1 MPKQIIKQGEEKM
14 IKTIES
20 LQKEFSTIRTGKA
33 NPSILNNVQV
43 EYWGMMTP
51 LIQVGTISVPDA
63 QTIMIKPYDKS
74 VLKNLE
80 KAILTAD
87 LGFNPI
93 NDGDV
98 IRIPI
103 PPLTEEVRKNLTKD
117 VKKIAENNKI
127 AIRNIRRDILEQI
140 KKLEKDSL
148 ISEDELKRYS
158 DEVQKLT
165 DKFVANIDT
174 LAKEKEQAIMAF

>member
-103 PPLTEEVRKNLTKD
+103 PPLTEEVRKNLSKD
-117 VKKIAENNKI
+117 VKKIAENNKV

-165 DKFVANIDT
+165 DKYIANIDT

>member
-14 IKTIES
+14 IKTIDS

-74 VLKNLE
+74 VLKNIE
-80 KAILTAD
+80 KAIITAD

-98 IRIPI
+98 VRIPV
-103 PPLTEEVRKNLTKD
+103 PPLTEEVRKNLAKD
-117 VKKIAENNKI
+117 VKKIAENSKV

-165 DKFVANIDT
+165 DKFIANIDT

>member
-117 VKKIAENNKI
+117 VKKIAENNKV

>member
-80 KAILTAD
+80 KAIITAD

-98 IRIPI
+98 IRIPV
-103 PPLTEEVRKNLTKD
+103 PPLTEEVRKNLAKD
-117 VKKIAENNKI
+117 VKKIAENSKV

-140 KKLEKDSL
+140 KKLEKDIL

-165 DKFVANIDT
+165 DKFIANIDT

>member
-103 PPLTEEVRKNLTKD
+103 PPLTEEVRKNLSKD
-117 VKKIAENNKI
+117 VKKIAENNKV
-127 AIRNIRRDILEQI
+127 AIRNIRRDVLEQI

-165 DKFVANIDT
+165 DKFIANIDT

>member
-14 IKTIES
+14 QKTIES
-20 LQKEFSTIRTGKA
+20 LQREFSMIRTGKA
-33 NPSILNNVQV
+33 NPSILNNIQV

-80 KAILTAD
+80 KAILTAE

-98 IRIPI
+98 IRIPV
-103 PPLTEEVRKNLTKD
+103 PPLTEEVRKNLVKD
-117 VKKIAENNKI
+117 VKKIAEANKV
-127 AIRNIRRDILEQI
+127 AIRNIRRDILDPL

-148 ISEDELKRYS
+148 ISEDELKKYS
-158 DEVQKLT
+158 DDVQKLT
-165 DKFVANIDT
+165 DKYIANIDS
-174 LAKEKEQAIMAF
+174 LAKEKEQAIMSF

>member
-14 IKTIES
+14 IKTIDS

-80 KAILTAD
+80 KAILTAE

-103 PPLTEEVRKNLTKD
+103 PPLTEEVRRNLTKD
-117 VKKIAENNKI
+117 VKKIAENNKV
-127 AIRNIRRDILEQI
+127 AIRNIRRDVLDQI

-165 DKFVANIDT
+165 DKFIANIDT

>member
-14 IKTIES
+14 IKSIES

-33 NPSILNNVQV
+33 NPRILNNVQV

-80 KAILTAD
+80 KAIITAD

-98 IRIPI
+98 IRIPV
-103 PPLTEEVRKNLTKD
+103 PPLTEEVRKNLAKD
-117 VKKIAENNKI
+117 VKKIAENSKV

-165 DKFVANIDT
+165 DKFIANIDT

>member
-80 KAILTAD
+80 KAIITAD

-98 IRIPI
+98 IRIPV
-103 PPLTEEVRKNLTKD
+103 PPLTEEVRKNLAKD
-117 VKKIAENNKI
+117 VKKIAENNKV

-165 DKFVANIDT
+165 DKFIANIDT

>member
-14 IKTIES
+14 LKTIES
-20 LQKEFSTIRTGKA
+20 LQKEFAMIRTGKA

-93 NDGDV
+93 NDGEV
-98 IRIPI
+98 IRIPV

-117 VKKIAENNKI
+117 DKKIAENNKI
-127 AIRNIRRDILEQI
+127 AIRNIRRDILEPL

-165 DKFVANIDT
+165 DKYIANIDN
-174 LAKEKEQAIMAF
+174 LAKEKEQAIMSF

>member
-14 IKTIES
+14 IKSIES

-74 VLKNLE
+74 VLKNSE
-80 KAILTAD
+80 KAIITAD

-98 IRIPI
+98 IRIPV
-103 PPLTEEVRKNLTKD
+103 PPLTEEVRKNLAKD
-117 VKKIAENNKI
+117 VKKIAENSKV

-165 DKFVANIDT
+165 DKFIANIDT

>member
-1 MPKQIIKQGEEKM
+1 MPKQIIKNGEDKM
-14 IKTIES
+14 TKTIES
-20 LQKEFSTIRTGKA
+20 LQREFSTIRTGKA

-98 IRIPI
+98 IRIPV
-103 PPLTEEVRKNLTKD
+103 PPLTEEVRRNLTKD
-117 VKKIAENNKI
+117 VKKIAENNKV

-165 DKFVANIDT
+165 DKFIANIDT

>member
-14 IKTIES
+14 IKSIES

-74 VLKNLE
+74 VLKNIE
-80 KAILTAD
+80 KAIITAD

-98 IRIPI
+98 IRIPV
-103 PPLTEEVRKNLTKD
+103 PPLTEEVRKNLAKD
-117 VKKIAENNKI
+117 VKKIAENNKV

-165 DKFVANIDT
+165 DKFIANIDT

>member
-14 IKTIES
+14 IKTIDS

-103 PPLTEEVRKNLTKD
+103 PPLTEEVRKNLAKD
-117 VKKIAENNKI
+117 VKKIAENSKV

-165 DKFVANIDT
+165 DKFIANIDT

>member
-117 VKKIAENNKI
+117 VKKIAENNKV

-165 DKFVANIDT
+165 DKYIANIDT

>member
-165 DKFVANIDT
+165 DKFIANIDT

>member
-14 IKTIES
+14 IKTIDS

-98 IRIPI
+98 IRIPV
-103 PPLTEEVRKNLTKD
+103 PPLTEEVRKNLAKD
-117 VKKIAENNKI
+117 VKKIAENNKV

-165 DKFVANIDT
+165 DKFIANIDT

>member
-14 IKTIES
+14 QKTIES

-51 LIQVGTISVPDA
+51 LIQVGTVSVPDA

-98 IRIPI
+98 IRIPV
-103 PPLTEEVRKNLTKD
+103 PPLTEEVRRNLTKD
-117 VKKIAENNKI
+117 VKKIAENNKV
-127 AIRNIRRDILEQI
+127 AIRNIRRDILDQL

-148 ISEDELKRYS
+148 ISEDELKRNS
-158 DEVQKLT
+158 DDVQKLT
-165 DKFVANIDT
+165 DKYIANIDN

>member
-80 KAILTAD
+80 KAILTVVCFMGIA
-87 LGFNPI
+87 
-93 NDGDV
+93 
-98 IRIPI
+98 
-103 PPLTEEVRKNLTKD
+103 LTVL
-117 VKKIAENNKI
+117 
-127 AIRNIRRDILEQI
+127 
-140 KKLEKDSL
+140 S
-148 ISEDELKRYS
+148 
-158 DEVQKLT
+158 
-165 DKFVANIDT
+165 FVWGT
-174 LAKEKEQAIMAF
+174 W

>member
-1 MPKQIIKQGEEKM
+1 MPKQIIKQGEDKM
-14 IKTIES
+14 AKTIES

-74 VLKNLE
+74 VLKNIE
-80 KAILTAD
+80 KAILTAE

-103 PPLTEEVRKNLTKD
+103 PPLTEEVRRNLTKD
-117 VKKIAENNKI
+117 VKKIAENNKV
-127 AIRNIRRDILEQI
+127 AIRNIRRDILDQI

-165 DKFVANIDT
+165 DKFIANIDT

>member
-14 IKTIES
+14 IKTIDS

-80 KAILTAD
+80 KAIITAD

-98 IRIPI
+98 VRIPV
-103 PPLTEEVRKNLTKD
+103 PPLTEEVRKNLAKD
-117 VKKIAENNKI
+117 VKKIAENNKV

-165 DKFVANIDT
+165 DKFIANIDT

>member
-14 IKTIES
+14 LKTIES
-20 LQKEFSTIRTGKA
+20 LQKEFAMIRTGKA

-93 NDGDV
+93 NDGEV
-98 IRIPI
+98 IRIPV

-127 AIRNIRRDILEQI
+127 AIRNIRRDILEPL

-165 DKFVANIDT
+165 DKYIANIDN
-174 LAKEKEQAIMAF
+174 LAKEKEQALMSF

>member
-1 MPKQIIKQGEEKM
+1 
-14 IKTIES
+14 
-20 LQKEFSTIRTGKA
+20 
-33 NPSILNNVQV
+33 
-43 EYWGMMTP
+43 MMTP

-98 IRIPI
+98 IRIPV
-103 PPLTEEVRKNLTKD
+103 PPLTEEVRKNLAKD
-117 VKKIAENNKI
+117 VKKIAENNKV

-165 DKFVANIDT
+165 DKFIANIDT

>member
-98 IRIPI
+98 IRIPV
-103 PPLTEEVRKNLTKD
+103 PPLTEEVRKNLSKD

-165 DKFVANIDT
+165 DKFIANIDT

>member
-103 PPLTEEVRKNLTKD
+103 PPLTEEVRKNLSKD

-165 DKFVANIDT
+165 DKFIANIDT

>member
-14 IKTIES
+14 IKTIDS

-80 KAILTAD
+80 KAIITAD

-98 IRIPI
+98 IRIPV
-103 PPLTEEVRKNLTKD
+103 PPLTEEVRKNLAKD
-117 VKKIAENNKI
+117 VKKIAENNKV

-165 DKFVANIDT
+165 DKFIANIDT